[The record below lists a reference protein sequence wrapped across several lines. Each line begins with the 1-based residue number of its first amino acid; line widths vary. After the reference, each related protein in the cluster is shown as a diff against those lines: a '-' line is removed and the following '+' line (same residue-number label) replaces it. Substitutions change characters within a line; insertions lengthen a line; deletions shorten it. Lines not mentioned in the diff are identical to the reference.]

1 MNQLQKVFNYQE
13 RPVRTI
19 LKDGEPWFVA
29 KDVCEVLEH
38 SNHKVAISRLD
49 EDEVSKVYLTDALGR
64 EQETSII
71 NEAGLYSLILSSN
84 KPEAKAFKRWIT
96 HEVIP
101 SIRKHG
107 AYMTPEKIEEV
118 LLNPDTIIQLATT
131 LKAEQEKNRQL
142 LLANMQK
149 DQVIHELQPKATY
162 YDLVLQN
169 KTLLSVTKIAKDY
182 GMSATALNKILAEE
196 KVQFRQGDC
205 WLLYQRYAERGY
217 TQSKTQVIDEAR
229 TKLHTYWTQK
239 GRLFIYDLLK
249 NKRGILPVMERQQTK
264 EGA

>member
-29 KDVCEVLEH
+29 KDVCEVLEIADARQA
-38 SNHKVAISRLD
+38 VDRLD
-49 EDEVSKVYLTDALGR
+49 EDERCLIPVADSLGR
-64 EQETSII
+64 QQETYTV
-71 NEAGLYSLILSSN
+71 NEPGLYSLILGSR
-84 KPEAKAFKRWIT
+84 KPEAKNFKRWIT
-96 HEVIP
+96 HEVLP

-131 LKAEQEKNRQL
+131 LKAEREKNHQL
-142 LLANMQK
+142 RLANMQK
-149 DQVIHELQPKATY
+149 DQVINELQPKATY

-169 KTLLSVTKIAKDY
+169 KNLLSVTKIAKDY
-182 GMSATALNKILAEE
+182 GMSATALNKMLAEE

-217 TQSKTQVIDEAR
+217 TQSKTQVIDEGR

-249 NKRGILPVMERQQTK
+249 NKRGILPVMERK
-264 EGA
+264 EVREGA